1 MVRRMVG
8 TRAEPHVPGFGRV
21 SVPLV
26 AQHPKCLIGKVFRK
40 MIALLR
46 AGRLLDEAIVLDE
59 VGIPVVGLTAEK
71 AVVPVEALL

>member
-1 MVRRMVG
+1 M
-8 TRAEPHVPGFGRV
+8 TRPTWA
-21 SVPLV
+21 SVYS
-26 AQHPKCLIGKVFRK
+26 FRK